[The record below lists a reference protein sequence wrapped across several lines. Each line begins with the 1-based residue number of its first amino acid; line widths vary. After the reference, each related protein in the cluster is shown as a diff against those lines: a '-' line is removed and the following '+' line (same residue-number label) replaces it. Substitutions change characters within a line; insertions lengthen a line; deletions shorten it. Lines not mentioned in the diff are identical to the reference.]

1 MYMMFL
7 NLLGS
12 TSKKRTSKTRTTR
25 KRSNVSSDN
34 HKLSNS
40 TFKNRT
46 ILSLQ
51 VAKIRGIPIRLH
63 FTLVIAFFLISWT
76 VSAYLMPEIYP
87 GLSPAEYWTIG
98 IIGAIILFI
107 SVLLHELAHSII
119 ALKYGINVN
128 QIILFVFGG
137 VSDIEETPQED
148 SSKDFRKELKIAIVG
163 PITSFIIAGILGL
176 SWLILSSLIVSSG
189 SNNNSPTGLI
199 VVGAAAVVSQSNNY
213 MLTLITITNIAR
225 GVLLYGMLVNILLG
239 AFNLIPAFPLDGGR
253 ILRSALLRWKK
264 DYDQATKISAKIGI
278 AISYGFMAFG
288 FLIMF
293 SGSFTSGIWILLIGW
308 FLNSGAQSYLQQHEI
323 TSILSTVRL
332 SEIMNTNIISVRED
346 LAIYNLIK
354 DYFNPY
360 AKDSFPVV
368 NEAGYLLG
376 MVAFKDAWNI
386 PESKKQIV
394 KAKDIMIPKAN
405 LIVITDPTRKAD
417 NILMQMSRKRMG
429 KAFVCNEQ
437 GRLIG
442 ILSKTD
448 IMNIVSERKEYS
460 QAFRKLNR

>member
-1 MYMMFL
+1 MAT
-7 NLLGS
+7 NNN
-12 TSKKRTSKTRTTR
+12 
-25 KRSNVSSDN
+25 SNDNDGDN

-63 FTLVIAFFLISWT
+63 FTLLIAFILISWT
-76 VSAYLMPEIYP
+76 VSAHLMPEIYP
-87 GLSPAEYWTIG
+87 RLSIAEYWTIG

-119 ALKYGINVN
+119 ALKYGLNVH

-163 PITSFIIAGILGL
+163 PITSFIIAGVLGL
-176 SWLILSSLIVSSG
+176 SWLILSSLIVSS
-189 SNNNSPTGLI
+189 SSATGLI

-213 MLTLITITNIAR
+213 LLTLITITNIAR

-264 DYDQATKISAKIGI
+264 DYDQATKISARVGI

-346 LAIYNLIK
+346 LAIDNLIK

-360 AKDSFPVV
+360 SKDSFPVV

-405 LIVITDPTRKAD
+405 LIVITDPTRKAH

>member
-1 MYMMFL
+1 
-7 NLLGS
+7 
-12 TSKKRTSKTRTTR
+12 
-25 KRSNVSSDN
+25 
-34 HKLSNS
+34 
-40 TFKNRT
+40 
-46 ILSLQ
+46 
-51 VAKIRGIPIRLH
+51 
-63 FTLVIAFFLISWT
+63 
-76 VSAYLMPEIYP
+76 MPEIYP
-87 GLSPAEYWTIG
+87 RLSIAEYWTIG

-119 ALKYGINVN
+119 ARSKYGLNVH

-189 SNNNSPTGLI
+189 SNYNNSATGLI
-199 VVGAAAVVSQSNNY
+199 AVGAAAVVSQSNNY
-213 MLTLITITNIAR
+213 LLTLITITNIAR

-346 LAIYNLIK
+346 LAIDNLIK

-360 AKDSFPVV
+360 SKDSFPVV

-376 MVAFKDAWNI
+376 MVAFKGAWNI
-386 PESKKQIV
+386 PQSKKQIV

>member
-1 MYMMFL
+1 MAT
-7 NLLGS
+7 NNN
-12 TSKKRTSKTRTTR
+12 
-25 KRSNVSSDN
+25 SNDNDGDN

-63 FTLVIAFFLISWT
+63 FTLLIAFILISWT
-76 VSAYLMPEIYP
+76 VSAHLMPEIYP
-87 GLSPAEYWTIG
+87 RLSIAEYWTIG

-119 ALKYGINVN
+119 ALKYGLNVH

-176 SWLILSSLIVSSG
+176 SWLILSSLIVSS
-189 SNNNSPTGLI
+189 SSATGLI

-213 MLTLITITNIAR
+213 LLTLITITNIAR

-264 DYDQATKISAKIGI
+264 DYDQATKISARVGI

-346 LAIYNLIK
+346 LAIDNLIK

-360 AKDSFPVV
+360 SKDSFPVV

-405 LIVITDPTRKAD
+405 LIVITDPTRKAH

>member
-1 MYMMFL
+1 
-7 NLLGS
+7 
-12 TSKKRTSKTRTTR
+12 
-25 KRSNVSSDN
+25 
-34 HKLSNS
+34 
-40 TFKNRT
+40 
-46 ILSLQ
+46 
-51 VAKIRGIPIRLH
+51 
-63 FTLVIAFFLISWT
+63 
-76 VSAYLMPEIYP
+76 
-87 GLSPAEYWTIG
+87 
-98 IIGAIILFI
+98 
-107 SVLLHELAHSII
+107 
-119 ALKYGINVN
+119 
-128 QIILFVFGG
+128 
-137 VSDIEETPQED
+137 
-148 SSKDFRKELKIAIVG
+148 
-163 PITSFIIAGILGL
+163 
-176 SWLILSSLIVSSG
+176 
-189 SNNNSPTGLI
+189 
-199 VVGAAAVVSQSNNY
+199 
-213 MLTLITITNIAR
+213 ML
-225 GVLLYGMLVNILLG
+225 
-239 AFNLIPAFPLDGGR
+239 P
-253 ILRSALLRWKK
+253 

-346 LAIYNLIK
+346 LAIDNLIK

-360 AKDSFPVV
+360 SKDSFPVV

-376 MVAFKDAWNI
+376 MVAFKGAWNI

>member
-1 MYMMFL
+1 
-7 NLLGS
+7 
-12 TSKKRTSKTRTTR
+12 
-25 KRSNVSSDN
+25 
-34 HKLSNS
+34 
-40 TFKNRT
+40 
-46 ILSLQ
+46 
-51 VAKIRGIPIRLH
+51 
-63 FTLVIAFFLISWT
+63 
-76 VSAYLMPEIYP
+76 MPEIYP
-87 GLSPAEYWTIG
+87 GLITTEYWTIG

-119 ALKYGINVN
+119 ALKYGLNVH

-137 VSDIEETPQED
+137 VSDIEEKPQED
-148 SSKDFRKELKIAIVG
+148 SSSDFRKEFKIAIVG
-163 PITSFIIAGILGL
+163 PVTSFIIAGILGL
-176 SWLILSSLIVSSG
+176 SWLILSSLIAGSGGSS
-189 SNNNSPTGLI
+189 SNNNNSATGFM
-199 VVGAAAVVSQSNNY
+199 VGGGAAAAVVVSQSNNH
-213 MLTLITITNIAR
+213 MFTLITIANIAK

-264 DYDQATKISAKIGI
+264 DYDQATKISAKVGI
-278 AISYGFMAFG
+278 AISYGFMVFG

-293 SGSFTSGIWILLIGW
+293 SGSFTSGIWVLLIGW

-332 SEIMNTNIISVRED
+332 SEIMNTNLISVRED
-346 LAIYNLIK
+346 LPIDNLIK

-376 MVAFKDAWNI
+376 MVTFKDAWNI
-386 PESKKQIV
+386 PESRKRIV

-405 LIVITDPTRKAD
+405 LILIIDPNRKKAD
-417 NILMQMSRKRMG
+417 NILMEMSRKRKG

-442 ILSKTD
+442 IISKTD
-448 IMNIVSERKEYS
+448 IMNIVAERKEYS
-460 QAFRKLNR
+460 DAIRKLGRAN

>member
-1 MYMMFL
+1 
-7 NLLGS
+7 
-12 TSKKRTSKTRTTR
+12 
-25 KRSNVSSDN
+25 
-34 HKLSNS
+34 
-40 TFKNRT
+40 
-46 ILSLQ
+46 
-51 VAKIRGIPIRLH
+51 
-63 FTLVIAFFLISWT
+63 
-76 VSAYLMPEIYP
+76 MPEIYP
-87 GLSPAEYWTIG
+87 GLITTEYWTIG

-119 ALKYGINVN
+119 ALKYGLNVH

-137 VSDIEETPQED
+137 VSDIEEKPQED
-148 SSKDFRKELKIAIVG
+148 SSSDFRKEFKIAIVG
-163 PITSFIIAGILGL
+163 PVTSFIIAGILGL
-176 SWLILSSLIVSSG
+176 SWLILSSLIAGSG
-189 SNNNSPTGLI
+189 GGSSNNNNSATGFM
-199 VVGAAAVVSQSNNY
+199 VGGGAAAAVVVSQSNNH
-213 MLTLITITNIAR
+213 MFTLITIANIAK

-264 DYDQATKISAKIGI
+264 DYDQATKISAKVGI
-278 AISYGFMAFG
+278 AISYGFMVFG

-293 SGSFTSGIWILLIGW
+293 SGSFTSGIWVLLIGW

-332 SEIMNTNIISVRED
+332 SEIMNTNLISVRED
-346 LAIYNLIK
+346 LPIDNLIK

-376 MVAFKDAWNI
+376 TVTFKDAWNI
-386 PESKKQIV
+386 PESRKRIV

-405 LIVITDPTRKAD
+405 LILIIDPNRKKAD
-417 NILMQMSRKRMG
+417 NILMEMSRKRKG

-442 ILSKTD
+442 IISKTD
-448 IMNIVSERKEYS
+448 IMNIVAERKEYS
-460 QAFRKLNR
+460 DAIRKLGRAN

>member
-1 MYMMFL
+1 
-7 NLLGS
+7 
-12 TSKKRTSKTRTTR
+12 
-25 KRSNVSSDN
+25 
-34 HKLSNS
+34 
-40 TFKNRT
+40 
-46 ILSLQ
+46 
-51 VAKIRGIPIRLH
+51 
-63 FTLVIAFFLISWT
+63 
-76 VSAYLMPEIYP
+76 MPEIYP
-87 GLSPAEYWTIG
+87 GLITTEYWTIG

-119 ALKYGINVN
+119 ALKYGLNVH

-137 VSDIEETPQED
+137 VSDIEEKPQED
-148 SSKDFRKELKIAIVG
+148 SSSDFRKEFKIAIVG
-163 PITSFIIAGILGL
+163 PVTSFIIAGILGL
-176 SWLILSSLIVSSG
+176 SWLILSSLIAGSG
-189 SNNNSPTGLI
+189 GGSSNNNNSATGFM
-199 VVGAAAVVSQSNNY
+199 VGGGAAAAVVVSQSNNH
-213 MLTLITITNIAR
+213 MFTLITIANIAK

-264 DYDQATKISAKIGI
+264 DYDQATKISAKVGI
-278 AISYGFMAFG
+278 AISYGFMVFG

-293 SGSFTSGIWILLIGW
+293 SGSFTSGIWVLLIGW

-332 SEIMNTNIISVRED
+332 SEIMNTNLISVRED
-346 LAIYNLIK
+346 LPIDNLIK

-376 MVAFKDAWNI
+376 MVTFKDAWNI
-386 PESKKQIV
+386 PESRKRIV

-405 LIVITDPTRKAD
+405 LILIIDPNRKKAD
-417 NILMQMSRKRMG
+417 NILMEMSRKRIG

-442 ILSKTD
+442 IISKTD
-448 IMNIVSERKEYS
+448 IMNIVAERKEYS
-460 QAFRKLNR
+460 DAIGKLGRAKDLR

>member
-1 MYMMFL
+1 LY
-7 NLLGS
+7 S
-12 TSKKRTSKTRTTR
+12 SCSKTVIIQ
-25 KRSNVSSDN
+25 KNNNNNNNSNDNDGDN

-63 FTLVIAFFLISWT
+63 FTLLIAFILISWT
-76 VSAYLMPEIYP
+76 VSAHLMPEIYP
-87 GLSPAEYWTIG
+87 GLSIAEYWTIG

-163 PITSFIIAGILGL
+163 PIISFIIAGILGL

-189 SNNNSPTGLI
+189 SNNNNSATGLI

-213 MLTLITITNIAR
+213 LLTLITITNIAR

-346 LAIYNLIK
+346 LAIDNLIK

-360 AKDSFPVV
+360 SKDSFPVV

-376 MVAFKDAWNI
+376 MVAFKGAWNI